1 MKALIVIV
9 GVGGLQLVLSY
20 LLLEPFRSER
30 SGEPSPITTER
41 SMAAVPDAGTKLLI
55 ERLRTTRLVNSD
67 EIAERLRLDGGTGR
81 AGPTRGQRAR
91 GAADFLTRSPFVPR
105 YRESYRSLATLRYP
119 LPANAQS
126 YEVNER
132 DRTFS
137 FHGQES
143 VLRWYASLASNTQVC
158 AVAFLNPQ
166 RVDYRLRTFP
176 DRASA
181 LRAGY
186 IVTHRYHCG
195 TCSSLRDLSVY
206 MARPNLVSP
215 VRTCARKLTPRGVKA
230 CLMDAVG
237 FEERCAETWTYNI
250 LHTRRWCTGVCI
262 EHYGFWN
269 VVTNNMGA
277 AHTDGQ
283 GNLNPCLACDEYTS
297 GPGFQYAAGR
307 TRRAS
312 GLPSAIA
319 RPAGAIYPVDHR
331 RYFE

>member
-1 MKALIVIV
+1 MVV
-9 GVGGLQLVLSY
+9 GLGGLLLVLSLSPLGPLWSEQVY
-20 LLLEPFRSER
+20 PTRSV
-30 SGEPSPITTER
+30 T
-41 SMAAVPDAGTKLLI
+41 TKLDTGARVLI
-55 ERLRTTRLVNSD
+55 ERLRTTRLVNGD
-67 EIAERLRLDGGTGR
+67 EIEEHLRLNGG
-81 AGPTRGQRAR
+81 AGQERQPRGWHAW
-91 GAADFLTRSPFVPR
+91 GTAGFLTHSPFVPR

-126 YEVNER
+126 YELNER
-132 DRTFS
+132 GRTFS
-137 FHGQES
+137 FHGQEP
-143 VLRWYASLASNTQVC
+143 VLRWYSSLASNTQVC
-158 AVAFLNPQ
+158 AVVFLDPH

-176 DRASA
+176 DRDSA
-181 LRAGY
+181 IREGY

-195 TCSSLRDLSVY
+195 TCSSLRDLAIY
-206 MARPNLVSP
+206 MARPNLMTP
-215 VRTCARKLTPRGVKA
+215 VRTCARELTPHGIKT
-230 CLMDAVG
+230 CLMETVG

-250 LHTRRWCTGVCI
+250 LHTRLRCTGVCI

-319 RPAGAIYPVDHR
+319 RPAGDIYPVDHR
-331 RYFE
+331 LYFE